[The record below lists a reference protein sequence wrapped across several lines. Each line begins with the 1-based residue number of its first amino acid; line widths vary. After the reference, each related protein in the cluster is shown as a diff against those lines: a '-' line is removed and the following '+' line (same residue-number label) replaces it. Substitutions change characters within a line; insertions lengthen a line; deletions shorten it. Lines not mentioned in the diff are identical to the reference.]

1 MICLPAQYRLTR
13 ANVTHMLIFE
23 GVLEGL
29 LLVLFSDPK
38 KITYSVA
45 FLRR

>member
-13 ANVTHMLIFE
+13 AIVMHMLIFE
-23 GVLEGL
+23 GVLDRF
-29 LLVLFSDPK
+29 LLVLFSDPN